1 MILTA
6 SIFLASL
13 ALLAWEVTRAPRG
26 RQDTDGFHA
35 EASPLVN
42 HRRLTLVLLVLL
54 NLSLALAIYVV
65 TL

>member
-13 ALLAWEVTRAPRG
+13 ASLAWEVTHAPRG
-26 RQDTDGFHA
+26 RQDADSFHVA
-35 EASPLVN
+35 ASPLVN
-42 HRRLTLVLLVLL
+42 HKRLTLVLLVVL
-54 NLSLALAIYVV
+54 NLSLALAIYV